1 MADPTPTRCP
11 ALGPAATRLPG
22 VTIAPAPLAA
32 RVVLRLAPEIAATK
46 TDVAGFDL
54 SGAINTVRGT
64 ADRFAAR
71 LGPDEWLLVAPEAQE
86 ATLPAAIDAALGDTF
101 HSAVDVSHRNVGLA
115 LEGERVPEIVNAASP
130 LDLADAVF
138 PPGSAS
144 RTVFAKAEIVLVR
157 PDGGTWRIE
166 TARSFGPYV
175 LGVLNEAAR

>member
-1 MADPTPTRCP
+1 MADPTPLRRS
-11 ALGPAATRLPG
+11 ALGPETTRLPG

-32 RVVLRLAPEIAATK
+32 RAVLRLAPEIAATK

-54 SGAINTVRGT
+54 SGTINTVRGT

-71 LGPDEWLLVAPEAQE
+71 LGPDEWLLVAPEAEE
-86 ATLPAAIDAALGDTF
+86 ATLVAAIDASLADVF
-101 HSAVDVSHRNVGLA
+101 HSAVDISHRNVGLV
-115 LEGERVPEIVNAASP
+115 LEGESIPEIVNAASP
-130 LDLADAVF
+130 LDLADHVF

-157 PDGGTWRIE
+157 PAGGAWRIE
-166 TARSFGPYV
+166 TTRSFGPYV